1 MQLTFVSSKGRRL
14 WHNEVTSLSLPS
26 IPTNVHRQPP
36 CRPLLRHRT
45 CSSTKTADLVE
56 VEISDLEVMYSD
68 AAVNTDLTM
77 VNVEEIESQLL
88 REVKEE
94 LTGQIRS

>member
-1 MQLTFVSSKGRRL
+1 MSLKGRRL
-14 WHNEVTSLSLPS
+14 WHNEVPSLSLPS

-36 CRPLLRHRT
+36 RRPLLRHHT

-56 VEISDLEVMYSD
+56 VEISDLEVTYSD